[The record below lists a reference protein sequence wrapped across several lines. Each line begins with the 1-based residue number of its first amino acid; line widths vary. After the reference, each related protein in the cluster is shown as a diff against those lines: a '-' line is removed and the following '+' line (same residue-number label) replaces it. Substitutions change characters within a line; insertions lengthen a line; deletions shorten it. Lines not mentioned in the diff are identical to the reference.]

1 MLDFCYD
8 CAVLSETAL
17 SAENGEKMRVL
28 LSIKPKYAEKIFS
41 GVKRYEFRKQA
52 FKKTVDV
59 VVLYATKPVGKIVG
73 EFRLKSILQGSP
85 DEIWQKTAQFSGIS
99 RDFFDRYYKNH
110 KRAYALEIEHPVQ
123 YKRPVKPLEFMADFT
138 APQTYRY
145 IP

>member
-1 MLDFCYD
+1 
-8 CAVLSETAL
+8 
-17 SAENGEKMRVL
+17 MRVL

-123 YKRPVKPLEFMADFT
+123 YKRPMKPFEFMADFT